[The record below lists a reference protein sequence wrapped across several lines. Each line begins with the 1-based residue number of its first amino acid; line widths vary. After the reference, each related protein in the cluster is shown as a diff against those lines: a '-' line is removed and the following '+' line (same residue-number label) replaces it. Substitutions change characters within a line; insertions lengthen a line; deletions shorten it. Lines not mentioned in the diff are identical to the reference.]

1 MHCSRAERRPTRR
14 RHAISEEE
22 KSMRIAIVAANAA
35 LLAALCPPAASQDYP
50 SKPIRVVVPVAAGG
64 SPDVLARLIGERIR
78 PRLGQ
83 PFVVD
88 NRVGAGQMIGSD
100 LVAKSPPDGYTIML
114 PTATFSGSAAIQS
127 KLPFDPVNDLTGV
140 AMVGVGPFLVI
151 VHPSVPVKNIK
162 ELVALAKSRPG
173 QVNYGSAGTGSVIH
187 FAAEVFAAE
196 TGIDIVHVPYKSGAP
211 AVAAAVSGEVPM
223 VFMSLPSAWAQVKAN
238 RLRAIAVTSP
248 ERSQFVPDLPT
259 VAEAGV
265 PGFQAQQ
272 WWGVLAPAKVPSA
285 IVDKLNAEIN
295 TILRTDEMRAQLA
308 NQGAEPILMSPQQ
321 FSGFVRSEIERF
333 RKLVRARNI
342 KAG

>member
-1 MHCSRAERRPTRR
+1 
-14 RHAISEEE
+14 
-22 KSMRIAIVAANAA
+22 MRYTFALSSAA
-35 LLAALCPPAASQDYP
+35 LLALTWLPAAGQDYP

-88 NRVGAGQMIGSD
+88 NRAGAGQMIGSD
-100 LVAKSPPDGYTIML
+100 LVAKAAPDGYTIML
-114 PTATFSGSAAIQS
+114 PTATYTGSAAIQP

-162 ELVALAKSRPG
+162 ELIALAKSRPG
-173 QVNYGSAGTGSVIH
+173 QVNYGSAGAGSVIH

-223 VFMSLPSAWAQVKAN
+223 IFMSLPSAWAQVKAN

-248 ERSQFVPDLPT
+248 QRSKFVPELPT

-272 WWGVLAPAKVPSA
+272 WWGVLAPAKVPGA

-295 TILRTDEMRAQLA
+295 AVLGTDEMRAQLA
-308 NQGAEPILMSPQQ
+308 NQGAEPVLMSAKQ
-321 FSGFVRSEIERF
+321 FSSFVRSEIERF
-333 RKLVRARNI
+333 RKLVRERNI
-342 KAG
+342 TAG

>member
-1 MHCSRAERRPTRR
+1 
-14 RHAISEEE
+14 
-22 KSMRIAIVAANAA
+22 
-35 LLAALCPPAASQDYP
+35 
-50 SKPIRVVVPVAAGG
+50 VPVAAGG

-83 PFVVD
+83 PFVID
-88 NRVGAGQMIGSD
+88 NRAGAGQMIGSD
-100 LVAKSPPDGYTIML
+100 LVAKAAPDGYTIML
-114 PTATFSGSAAIQS
+114 PTATYTGSAAIQP

-151 VHPSVPVKNIK
+151 VHPSVPVRNIK

-211 AVAAAVSGEVPM
+211 AVAAAVAGEVPM

-248 ERSQFVPDLPT
+248 QRSKFVPELPT

-272 WWGVLAPAKVPSA
+272 WWGVLAPAKVPA
-285 IVDKLNAEIN
+285 AVIDKLNTEIN
-295 TILRTDEMRAQLA
+295 AILGTDEMRAQLA
-308 NQGAEPILMSPQQ
+308 NQGAEPVLMSPKE
-321 FSGFVRSEIERF
+321 FSSFVRSEIERN
-333 RKLVRARNI
+333 RKLVRERNI